1 MLVIGLGRVIVSWP
15 HIGFSV
21 LVSSPHIGNTY
32 KGHFDRRVAAIT
44 SHSIQLPSINA
55 ADF

>member
-44 SHSIQLPSINA
+44 SDSLQLLSINA